1 MSIVKYQ
8 VFIRNW
14 YRKDHRGHLVPCPG
28 KKKVI
33 RNGLTIDEARRLC
46 NEYNSSNDP
55 DHYQE
60 KQNLPVFK
68 PHKNGINNTSRST
81 ERVRSTSR

>member
-1 MSIVKYQ
+1 MSVVKYQ
-8 VFIRNW
+8 VYIRNW

-46 NEYNSSNDP
+46 NEYNSSTDP
-55 DHYQE
+55 GPLSRKAE
-60 KQNLPVFK
+60 F
-68 PHKNGINNTSRST
+68 TSI
-81 ERVRSTSR
+81 